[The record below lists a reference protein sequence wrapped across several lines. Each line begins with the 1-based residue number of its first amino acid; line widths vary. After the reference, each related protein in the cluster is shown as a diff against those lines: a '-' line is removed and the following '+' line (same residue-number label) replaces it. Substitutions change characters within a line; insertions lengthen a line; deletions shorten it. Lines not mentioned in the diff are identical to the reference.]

1 MEVRPVTPAEFR
13 ATEELTR
20 EAWWSTRESARAAG
34 ARETSWRSAAEGGP
48 SFDGRFEEFQG

>member
-1 MEVRPVTPAEFR
+1 MTPAEFR